1 MSLVSPH
8 HIIITL
14 ARCMVP
20 KERGGVEVEGRALCH
35 LIDLK
40 GLMEF
45 RYMAEVGAIHLRHG
59 REHKSERV

>member
-1 MSLVSPH
+1 MNATASKCSEEGE
-8 HIIITL
+8 IFQEI
-14 ARCMVP
+14 R
-20 KERGGVEVEGRALCH
+20 EDFSGVGQ
-35 LIDLK
+35 DLK